1 MKIGIIVGSIRE
13 GRSASA
19 VGQWVQEVAD
29 RHEGATFEVV
39 ELADYDL
46 PLLTSATV
54 PGMANRNY
62 DDERVTR
69 WGQTI
74 DSYDGFIFVTPEY
87 NHSIPGGFKNAFDSL
102 APEWMGKTVGF
113 VSYGADNGVRAVE
126 HWRTVV
132 ANFSMHAVRQQ
143 VSLSL
148 FTEFG
153 ENGLQLED
161 RREGELN
168 TLIDQLVDATRK
180 MVLVEELAGAAS

>member
-1 MKIGIIVGSIRE
+1 MKIGIIVGSVRQ
-13 GRSASA
+13 GRAASA
-19 VGQWVQEVAD
+19 VGQWVKEVAEQHD
-29 RHEGATFEVV
+29 DATFELV
-39 ELADYDL
+39 ELADFDL
-46 PLLTSATV
+46 PLLTSPTV
-54 PGMANRNY
+54 PGMANRAY

-87 NHSIPGGFKNAFDSL
+87 NHSIPGAFKNAFDSL

-126 HWRTVV
+126 HWRTIV

-143 VSLSL
+143 VSLGL

-153 ENGLQLED
+153 ENGLQLEE
-161 RREGELN
+161 RRAGELT
-168 TLIDQLVDATRK
+168 TLVEQLTDATRK
-180 MVLVEELAGAAS
+180 MVLVEQLSGAAS

>member
-1 MKIGIIVGSIRE
+1 MKIGIIVGSVRQ
-13 GRSASA
+13 GRAASTVA
-19 VGQWVQEVAD
+19 HWVQSVAERTED
-29 RHEGATFEVV
+29 VTFEVV
-39 ELADYDL
+39 ELSDFDL
-46 PLLTSATV
+46 PLLTSPTV
-54 PGMANRNY
+54 PGMANRAY
-62 DDERVTR
+62 DDERVVR
-69 WGQTI
+69 WGQAI

-87 NHSIPGGFKNAFDSL
+87 NHSIPGAFKNAFDSL

-153 ENGLQLED
+153 DNGLQLEE
-161 RREGELN
+161 RREGELT
-168 TLIDQLVDATRK
+168 TLVEQLTDATRK
-180 MVLVEELAGAAS
+180 FVLADELAGATR

>member
-1 MKIGIIVGSIRE
+1 MKIGIIIGSVRE
-13 GRSASA
+13 GRAASA
-19 VGQWVQEVAD
+19 VGPWVKQVAD
-29 RHEGATFEVV
+29 RHEGATFEVL
-39 ELADYDL
+39 ELSDFDL
-46 PLLTSATV
+46 PVLTSPTI

-62 DDERVTR
+62 DDARVTR
-69 WGQTI
+69 WSEAI

-87 NHSIPGGFKNAFDSL
+87 NHSIPGAFKNAFDSL

-113 VSYGADNGVRAVE
+113 VSYGADSGVRAVE

-132 ANFSMHAVRQQ
+132 ANFSMHAVRRQ

-153 ENGLQLED
+153 ENGLQLEE

-168 TLIDQLVDATRK
+168 TLIDQLTEATRK
-180 MVLVEELAGAAS
+180 MVLVEQLAGAAN